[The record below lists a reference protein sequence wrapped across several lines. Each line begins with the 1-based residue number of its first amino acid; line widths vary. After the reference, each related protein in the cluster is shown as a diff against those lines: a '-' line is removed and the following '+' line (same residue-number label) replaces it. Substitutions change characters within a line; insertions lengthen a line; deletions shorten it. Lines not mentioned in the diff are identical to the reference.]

1 MKRPRWARAEEC
13 ACGSLLVWK
22 QGELI
27 LYGFVGGVDDKNDRG
42 AFKSFLLLRKR
53 GIAIV
58 LVDEASRP

>member
-1 MKRPRWARAEEC
+1 MKSLGCARVKEC
-13 ACGSLLVWK
+13 ACRFLVMWK
-22 QGELI
+22 QGELV

-42 AFKSFLLLRKR
+42 VFKSILLLRKR